1 MTLGDFFPTI
11 ANPEEFAE
19 MVKSELTKRG
29 ETRILNYDEPRFA
42 LIVVNES
49 GEPEQMFGLNAM
61 FDEFNTAPSSE
72 RHIVVERYCG
82 FFMGVNR
89 NTLPDSF
96 ADAKERLMIII
107 RHRYLFQVMQLRLA
121 LEQGITLVP
130 ADELPSEQEI
140 PHIIVGEQFA
150 AGLSYDFPDAMI
162 QITGRQLEKWGVSF
176 DDALAAALHNLENQS
191 EKPLVEA
198 VPGVYISNWQDGYDA
213 SRVLLTDMLLKLS
226 LKGAPVVMLPSSEN
240 LVMTGS
246 DDLDGLASVLNV
258 IEPMADK
265 PRSMVSVPLVYRG
278 GEWIPFELPNDHP
291 LYERF
296 RVLKVS
302 ATARSYAD
310 QRSVVQ
316 DWLKNIGEGALV
328 TPFLATQRL
337 DGSVSSCAIWT
348 DGPIGYIP
356 RADAVVFTGAAGT
369 ENQEVV
375 ACGNWEKVLEV
386 VGGLLKPTPFFPELY
401 RTERFPTATE
411 LAQIGMGVSNLK

>member
-1 MTLGDFFPTI
+1 MTLGDFFPTMD
-11 ANPEEFAE
+11 NPEEFAE
-19 MVKSELTKRG
+19 LVKSELTKRG
-29 ETRILNYDEPRFA
+29 ENRILKYDEPRFA
-42 LIVVNES
+42 LIVENEN

-61 FDEFNTAPSSE
+61 FDEFNTAPSGE
-72 RHIVVERYCG
+72 RSIVVERYCG
-82 FFMGVNR
+82 FFLGVNR
-89 NTLPDSF
+89 NTLPENF
-96 ADAKERLMIII
+96 EDAKERLMIII

-121 LEQGITLVP
+121 LEQGVTSVP
-130 ADELPSEQEI
+130 ADDLPLEQEI

-176 DDALAAALHNLENQS
+176 DDALAAALENLETQS
-191 EKPLVEA
+191 EKALVEA

-213 SRVLLTDMLLKLS
+213 SRVLLTEMLLKLPVV
-226 LKGAPVVMLPSSEN
+226 GTPVVMLPSSEN

-265 PRSMVSVPLVYRG
+265 PRSMVSVPLVFRG
-278 GEWIPFELPNDHP
+278 GEWIPFELPVDHP

-310 QRSVVQ
+310 QRGVVQ
-316 DWLKNIGEGALV
+316 DWLKNIGEAAVV

-337 DGSVSSCAIWT
+337 DGSVSSCAIWAE
-348 DGPIGYIP
+348 GPIGYIP
-356 RADAVVFTGAAGT
+356 RAESVVFTGAAGT

-375 ACGNWEKVLEV
+375 ACGSWEKVLEV
-386 VGGLLKPTPFFPELY
+386 VGGLLKPTPYFPELY
-401 RTERFPTATE
+401 RVERFPSATE